1 MLSVIIAILKT
12 LIMLGVLV
20 IIHEGGHFAVAKLCK
35 VKVNEFSIGFGKSI
49 WSKEYKGTMY
59 SVRIVPFGG
68 YVAMEG
74 EEEESEEEGS
84 FSKCSFWKK
93 LAIASAGPIVNI
105 VFGLLVY
112 FILISVIYDIQIAF
126 KSTLNFAGTFLESI
140 KMMLTG
146 GVRVEDF
153 SGPVGIANIVSQT
166 SGIMDF
172 IYLLSVISL
181 SLGLTNLLPVPPLD
195 GGKILIYIIEGIKRK
210 PLKTETSL
218 AIQMLGFMLI
228 IGLSVFVMYNDV
240 IKLF

>member
-84 FSKCSFWKK
+84 FSKCDFWKK